1 MRRLFVRLARDL
13 MLVPL
18 TAVLVYLLVMHLP
31 YRQDSDRKIASSEAA
46 GRSKLEAT
54 LGRGGPLD
62 AWVPWQ
68 RLLSGESLAVRGE
81 RFTAEDFT
89 RAVGQSLS
97 LGAVA
102 LGLALLWAFAFALL
116 RVGLAR
122 RRAGRVLEAV
132 PGLVFGTPLFLL
144 AVVAALLAVALDVT
158 FAGSRGLAAA
168 VMAVAPGT
176 FIGVVLSDALFAE
189 RARPYF
195 VTALA
200 KGLTPG
206 QAVWRHALPNAVPA
220 LLDAAGPVAASLLA
234 GSFVAESFFGIKGFG
249 LVYLSA
255 ARNVEPGVVVV
266 ATTVFASLLIVVSL
280 FIELAR
286 LFVDP
291 RARSAALEPER

>member
-1 MRRLFVRLARDL
+1 

-46 GRSKLEAT
+46 GRAKLEAA

-68 RLLSGESLAVRGE
+68 KLVAGESLAVRGE
-81 RFTAEDFT
+81 RFTAQDFS
-89 RAVGQSLS
+89 RAVGTSLS
-97 LGAVA
+97 LGGVA
-102 LGLALLWAFAFALL
+102 LVFALAWAFAFALL
-116 RVGLAR
+116 RVAVAR

-144 AVVAALLAVALDVT
+144 AVAAALVAVALDVT
-158 FAGSRGLAAA
+158 FSGSRLLAAA
-168 VMAVAPGT
+168 VMAVSPGT
-176 FIGVVLSDALFAE
+176 FIGVVFSDALTSE

-206 QAVWRHALPNAVPA
+206 QAVWRHAVPNALPA
-220 LLDAAGPVAASLLA
+220 MLDAAGPVAASLLA

-280 FIELAR
+280 VIELVR
-286 LFVDP
+286 LAVDP
-291 RARSAALEPER
+291 RARSAALEGGR